1 MIKSMTG
8 FGRGEYTD
16 DNYNLKIEIKAVNHR
31 YNDISV
37 KMPRHMNYLEENIK
51 KIIKDNISRGKID
64 IYLNLEY
71 LDASLIDIK
80 VDMNLAKSY
89 KEALEKISEELDLDG
104 NIIINNILSLSDIIK
119 TERKEIDEEEILEV
133 VQNSLKLAIADIMT
147 MKIREGRELELDMVS
162 HLEEIETVLYK
173 IEERSPL
180 VVIEYREKLKTRI
193 NELLENNLNI
203 DEEKLNYE
211 VAYFAD
217 KSNINEEIIRLKSHI
232 GQFKDILAKEDIVG
246 RKLDF
251 LIQEMNREINT
262 IGSKASDIEISSTV
276 VDIKAEIEK
285 IREQVQNVE

>member
-8 FGRGEYTD
+8 FGRGEYSDT
-16 DNYNLKIEIKAVNHR
+16 NYSIKIEIKAVNHR

-37 KMPRHMNYLEENIK
+37 KLPRHINYLEENIK
-51 KIIKDNISRGKID
+51 KVVKNDISRGKVD
-64 IYLNLEY
+64 IYVNLEY
-71 LDASLIDIK
+71 ISESSIDIK

-89 KEALEKISEELDLDG
+89 KQALDKINNELNLDGDIRINNVLSLPDIITTQRKEISEE
-104 NIIINNILSLSDIIK
+104 
-119 TERKEIDEEEILEV
+119 EIWEV
-133 VQNSLKLAIADIMT
+133 LKNSLNMALDDIMT
-147 MKIREGRELELDMVS
+147 MKIREGKELEIDMIS
-162 HLEEIETVLYK
+162 HLTKIEEVLNK

-180 VVIEYREKLKTRI
+180 VVAEYKEKLKLRI
-193 NELLENNLNI
+193 NDLLDNNAEV
-203 DEEKLNYE
+203 DEDKLNYE

-232 GQFKDILAKEDIVG
+232 GQFKNILKEEDTVG

-262 IGSKASDIEISSTV
+262 IGSKASDIEISSQV